1 MGYVVAMETESPGLD
16 CTRCKELE
24 KQVSEL
30 AAEVK
35 RLAKKLE
42 SKTRASKRS
51 AAPQRVR
58 PSRKKPLAEHL
69 KPGRP
74 KGHEPA
80 SKPKP
85 NKIDR
90 VVEVPVVPC
99 PDCQCDLED
108 VVIHSQNQSD
118 LPPIVPIVT
127 EFRVPVGTCP
137 CCLKRVQATHPE
149 QTSQALGAANHT
161 LGPKAVAV
169 AAELKY
175 SLGMPFRKISR
186 FFQSTFS
193 LTFSPGGIVRAT
205 QSLANKSKGLTSV
218 LKLQIANRDVV
229 HGDET
234 GWWLKGINCY
244 LHCFC
249 TFDIVLFQVGDRT
262 NQTAM
267 DVLGPHFGGTVVCD
281 GYKGCDHFHT
291 ARCNSHPMHRISEM
305 LDAKIGVAEDLLNIR
320 SLLSTGIELS
330 KNRDSIP
337 AVEYANKIWDHQS
350 NLHTWI
356 ATHVLDKCEATS
368 RLARHLRDY
377 EIEFTKHLH
386 DRQIPPTNNYAEQT
400 LRTAVLLRK
409 VGCCNRSEKGIK
421 SFETLTSL
429 FATFAKRGIDFKDWI
444 KERLIGPGPK
454 YVPPILLPHDFSTK
468 ILLN

>member
-1 MGYVVAMETESPGLD
+1 MGYVVAMETKSPATD

-24 KQVSEL
+24 KQVAEL
-30 AAEVK
+30 ASEVK

-42 SKTRASKRS
+42 SKTRESKRS

-58 PSRKKPLAEHL
+58 PSRKKPPQEHL
-69 KPGRP
+69 KSGRP
-74 KGHEPA
+74 LGHEPA
-80 SKPKP
+80 SKPTP
-85 NKIDR
+85 DKIDHDI
-90 VVEVPVVPC
+90 EVPLIDC
-99 PDCQCDLED
+99 PDCQCKLID
-108 VVIHSQNQSD
+108 VVIHNQFQSD
-118 LPPIVPIVT
+118 LPPIVPMVT
-127 EFRVPVGTCP
+127 KFRVPVGTCP
-137 CCLKRVQATHPE
+137 RCMKRVQSTHPD
-149 QTSQALGAANHT
+149 QSSQALGAANHT
-161 LGPKAVAV
+161 LGPSAVAV
-169 AAELKY
+169 ASELKY

-186 FFQSTFS
+186 FFQSTFG
-193 LTFSPGGIVRAT
+193 LKFSPGGIVRAA
-205 QSLANKSKGLTSV
+205 QSVANKSKGLISV
-218 LKLQIANRDVV
+218 LKLQIANREVV

-262 NQTAM
+262 NQTAVN
-267 DVLGPHFGGTVVCD
+267 VLGRHFGGTVVCD
-281 GYKGCDHFHT
+281 GYKGYDAFHT

-305 LDAKIGVAEDLLNIR
+305 LESKIGVAEDLLSIR
-320 SLLSTGIELS
+320 SLLSAGIDLS
-330 KNRDSIP
+330 KNRDAVPS
-337 AVEYANKIWDHQS
+337 VEYANKIWDHQ
-350 NLHTWI
+350 NTLHIWI
-356 ATHVLDKCEATS
+356 AAHVQDACEATS

-409 VGCCNRSEKGIK
+409 IGCCNRSENGVTT
-421 SFETLTSL
+421 FETLTSL
-429 FATFAKRGIDFKDWI
+429 FATFAKRGKDFKEWI

-454 YVPPILLPHDFSTK
+454 YVPPILLPADCSTK